1 MTRKTTQLIGLV
13 ILMAVG
19 SVLGSA
25 ARADEAE
32 VIAQI
37 EQSGGSVRQIA
48 ASAEQLEAAFHLS
61 DKDIT
66 DDALKPLGS
75 LDNLVWLYLQ
85 GTAITDDG
93 LEHLSRLETL
103 TQLHLEKTGIG
114 DAGLVHLAN
123 LENLEYL
130 NLYGTKVTD
139 AGLEHLR
146 GLKNLQKL
154 YLWQSGVTEEGAA
167 SLRQLL
173 PATEVVMGAQLAVVD
188 KEPEDEKHGEEK
200 KDEQPQEKKE
210 EPPQDTLAKGRFV
223 RVRLVGD
230 NRLLSLAEVEVIQT
244 KDGAALHGEGK
255 ATQSSVDYGGEPT
268 RGNDGSTN
276 QDYND
281 GSITHTKTEKD
292 PWWQLDLNGVKD
304 IGRIKV
310 WNRGDCCGERLKDA
324 IVEVLD
330 EAQKVV
336 WSERITA
343 ASDGSVHSFV
353 KK

>member
-1 MTRKTTQLIGLV
+1 MTRRIAQPNCLV
-13 ILMAVG
+13 TVIAI
-19 SVLGSA
+19 SFALGSS

-32 VIAQI
+32 AIAQI
-37 EQSGGSVRQIA
+37 EQSGGSVRKIA
-48 ASAEQLEAAFHLS
+48 ASVEDLEAAFHLA
-61 DKDIT
+61 DKEIT

-75 LDNLVWLYLQ
+75 LENLVWLNLQ

-93 LEHLSRLETL
+93 LQHLSGL
-103 TQLHLEKTGIG
+103 TKLTKLHLEKTGIG
-114 DAGLVHLAN
+114 DAGLVHLTS

-139 AGLEHLR
+139 AGLAHLN

-167 SLRQLL
+167 SLRQSL
-173 PATEVVMGAQLAVVD
+173 PDTEIVMGAKLAVVTE
-188 KEPEDEKHGEEK
+188 EPKEEK
-200 KDEQPQEKKE
+200 NEQEKKAEPQEVKKE
-210 EPPQDTLAKGRFV
+210 EPPRDTLAEGRFV

-230 NRLLSLAEVEVIQT
+230 NRLLSLAEVEVLQT
-244 KDGAALHGEGK
+244 KDGAALHREGK

-268 RGNDGSTN
+268 RGNDGSAN

-281 GSITHTKTEKD
+281 RSITHTKIEKD

-304 IGRIKV
+304 IGRINV
-310 WNRGDCCGERLKDA
+310 WNRGDCCGERLEDA
-324 IVEVLD
+324 VVEVLD
-330 EAQKVV
+330 ESQKVV
-336 WSERITA
+336 WSDKVTA
-343 ASDGSVHSFV
+343 ARDGSVHTFE